1 MTSTASP
8 LSKNRLRN
16 VITSRYFWI
25 LGTTLVLCALFHYF
39 TPQIRLPALAS
50 FPLTRQAIGRIIFIL
65 PIAGAAF
72 AFGQAGGLVTL
83 AIAVLIMLPR
93 VFLISLSPADAL
105 LETIGVAVVGYLVIW
120 MIETQEREK
129 RLRQKAVS
137 RLRAINAVTAI
148 VTESLELEH
157 ILNGALDKVLEVTG
171 LEAGLIFF
179 LDKQTQELILAA
191 YRGVSKESA
200 AGVDRLRLGE
210 GFSGR
215 VAQSGEPMVVQDA
228 SRDPRLTRLAV
239 RQEGLKGQIIV
250 PLKSKGEVQGVLAV
264 ATRESRQFLPEEL
277 ELITAI
283 GNQIGVAIENARLH
297 RDVERQ
303 LRIEQRLNEVTEKI
317 TSELELDRILPK
329 VLQIAEELIG
339 ADGGV
344 IALLDRERNI
354 ISYPYLHNLPPELA
368 DVTVPKGKGLAGEVM
383 TSGRPAVIEDYR
395 TYPGAVPAFVEA
407 GVTSVVAVPIVSG
420 DQSFGALGLVSLD
433 EAKSFSGRDIAILT
447 GIGHQAGIAIENA
460 RLYENMRFYVRQ
472 ITKAQEDERKRI
484 ARELHDETA
493 QTLIDLSR
501 RLDDLATSPEP
512 LPETVIGRLEEFQE
526 LIDSI
531 LRGVRRFS
539 RDLRP
544 SVLDDLGLLPA
555 LEWLTANLMEERGIK
570 TELKVYGDRRR
581 LPPEAELALFRI
593 VQEALNNVRKHSQA
607 SQVVTVVE
615 FGNGSVRITMN
626 DNGQGFELPG
636 RTGDLA
642 TTGKLGLIGMH
653 ERARLLNGT
662 LTVHSEPGKGTTIT
676 VDAPV

>member
-1 MTSTASP
+1 MADSTTGYQRSAIREQEVDMASTASP
-8 LSKNRLRN
+8 LSKNRLRR

-25 LGTTLVLCALFHYF
+25 VGTTLVLCALFHYF
-39 TPQIRLPALAS
+39 TPQIRVPALAS

-72 AFGQAGGLVTL
+72 AFGQAGGLITL

-93 VFLISLSPADAL
+93 VFLVSPYPADAL
-105 LETIGVAVVGYLVIW
+105 LETIAVAVVGYLVIW

-129 RLRQKAVS
+129 RLRQKAAS

-148 VTESLELEH
+148 VTESLELEQ

-191 YRGVSKESA
+191 YRGISDESA
-200 AGVDRLRLGE
+200 AGVDRLKVGE

-215 VAQSGEPMVVQDA
+215 VAQSGELMVVQDS

-239 RQEGLKGQIIV
+239 RQEGLRGQIIV
-250 PLKSKGEVQGVLAV
+250 PLKSKGEVQGVSAV

-283 GNQIGVAIENARLH
+283 GNQIGVAIENARL
-297 RDVERQ
+297 
-303 LRIEQRLNEVTEKI
+303 
-317 TSELELDRILPK
+317 
-329 VLQIAEELIG
+329 
-339 ADGGV
+339 
-344 IALLDRERNI
+344 
-354 ISYPYLHNLPPELA
+354 
-368 DVTVPKGKGLAGEVM
+368 
-383 TSGRPAVIEDYR
+383 
-395 TYPGAVPAFVEA
+395 
-407 GVTSVVAVPIVSG
+407 
-420 DQSFGALGLVSLD
+420 
-433 EAKSFSGRDIAILT
+433 
-447 GIGHQAGIAIENA
+447 
-460 RLYENMRFYVRQ
+460 YENMRFYVRQ
-472 ITKAQEDERKRI
+472 TTKAQEDERKRI

-493 QTLIDLSR
+493 QALIDLSR
-501 RLDDLATSPEP
+501 RLDDLATSPER
-512 LPETVIGRLEEFQE
+512 LSETAIGRLEEFQE

-531 LRGVRRFS
+531 LWGVRRFS

-555 LEWLTANLMEERGIK
+555 LEWLTANLMEDSGIK
-570 TELKVYGDRRR
+570 TELKVYGERQR

-615 FGNGSVRITMN
+615 FGDGSVRITMS

-653 ERARLLNGT
+653 ERARLLDGT

-676 VDAPV
+676 VDVPV

>member
-1 MTSTASP
+1 MASSS
-8 LSKNRLRN
+8 SKNRWKRI
-16 VITSRYFWI
+16 ITSRYFWI
-25 LGTTLVLCALFHYF
+25 LGATLILCTLFHYF

-72 AFGQAGGLVTL
+72 AFGQAGGLITL

-93 VFLISLSPADAL
+93 VFLISQYPADAL
-105 LETIGVAVVGYLVIW
+105 VETLGVAIVGYLVIW
-120 MIETQEREK
+120 MIEIQEREK
-129 RLRQKAVS
+129 RLRQKAVA
-137 RLRAINAVTAI
+137 RLQAINAVSSI
-148 VTESLELEH
+148 VTESLELEQ
-157 ILNGALDKVLEVTG
+157 ILNGALDKVLEVMG

-179 LDKQTQELILAA
+179 LDKGTQELILAA

-200 AGVDRLRLGE
+200 AGVDRLKLGE

-215 VAQSGEPMVVQDA
+215 VAQSGEPMVVQDS

-277 ELITAI
+277 ELIAAI
-283 GNQIGVAIENARLH
+283 GNQIGV
-297 RDVERQ
+297 
-303 LRIEQRLNEVTEKI
+303 
-317 TSELELDRILPK
+317 
-329 VLQIAEELIG
+329 
-339 ADGGV
+339 
-344 IALLDRERNI
+344 
-354 ISYPYLHNLPPELA
+354 
-368 DVTVPKGKGLAGEVM
+368 
-383 TSGRPAVIEDYR
+383 
-395 TYPGAVPAFVEA
+395 
-407 GVTSVVAVPIVSG
+407 
-420 DQSFGALGLVSLD
+420 
-433 EAKSFSGRDIAILT
+433 
-447 GIGHQAGIAIENA
+447 AIENA

-501 RLDDLATSPEP
+501 RLDDLATSPEL
-512 LPETVIGRLEEFQE
+512 LPETAIGRLEEFQE

-555 LEWLTANLMEERGIK
+555 LEWLTTNLIEENGIK
-570 TELKVYGDRRR
+570 TELKVYGNRRR
-581 LPPEAELALFRI
+581 LPPEAELTLFRI
-593 VQEALNNVRKHSQA
+593 VQEALNNVRKHSRA
-607 SQVVTVVE
+607 SRVVTTVE
-615 FGNGSVRITMN
+615 FGDSKVRIN
-626 DNGQGFELPG
+626 VDDNGQGFELAG
-636 RTGDLA
+636 RTDDLA

-662 LTVHSEPGKGTTIT
+662 LTVHSEPGNGTTIT